1 MSVYIDFYAYLWY
14 NCGQRTDAM
23 RPLFL
28 FYPAPRDFF
37 VYQKKEMNMKQPG
50 FLAKLITSPAYAN
63 KHSDEFARANKYMNL
78 LYPGKINFD
87 TSGNMIQP
95 QYDMT
100 LEQFQTAQFELDS
113 DFENAKQEA
122 EDAIQTEYGEYFDN
136 LGIDFDIDNYVIQSE
151 TIAVKVLYPAGNII
165 TRNLLIYD
173 LNIPN
178 FAKQPKIWR
187 WHSEGTDG
195 TCDECAALDETV
207 FFEESDIPEIP
218 VHPNCRCWVEEQ
230 ELDDNNRTVF
240 SRVYKGYKK
249 ENKTSEAS
257 NMKISDNG
265 INMLKRFEG
274 SVKIGDKH
282 VIYDDKTGRPLN
294 SDKELPAGA
303 TIGYGHLIKSDEDFK
318 HGITERQ
325 ATEILRSDISTAEH
339 AIKDNITVPLSQ
351 NQYDALVSL
360 AYNIG
365 AKNFANSTVVKYVND
380 SNYHNTKYPTLE
392 SAWMAWNKS
401 GGREM
406 AGLTNRRQQE
416 FKLFNN

>member
-1 MSVYIDFYAYLWY
+1 MKIPNFLRELINSNEYADK
-14 NCGQRTDAM
+14 N
-23 RPLFL
+23 
-28 FYPAPRDFF
+28 
-37 VYQKKEMNMKQPG
+37 
-50 FLAKLITSPAYAN
+50 
-63 KHSDEFARANKYMNL
+63 SDTYVRATKYMNL
-78 LYPGKINFD
+78 LYPGQAEFD
-87 TSGNMIQP
+87 STGKMTEP
-95 QYDMT
+95 PYDMT
-100 LEQFQTAQFELDS
+100 YEQFLEAQKKLKEDI
-113 DFENAKQEA
+113 ENAIQEA
-122 EDAIQTEYGEYFDN
+122 EEDTEEEKGLSVDYSEFIETEET
-136 LGIDFDIDNYVIQSE
+136 IDVRVLMPSGYIDNKKLVVY
-151 TIAVKVLYPAGNII
+151 T
-165 TRNLLIYD
+165 
-173 LNIPN
+173 LNIPEESHPDN
-178 FAKQPKIWR
+178 PQVKKIWV
-187 WHSEGTDG
+187 WHSES
-195 TCDECAALDETV
+195 DEFICEDCAAHDGELFENTDE
-207 FFEESDIPEIP
+207 IPELP
-218 VHPNCRCWVEEQ
+218 VHPNCRYWVEEQ
-230 ELDDNNRTVF
+230 ELDDNNKTVF

-274 SVKIGDKH
+274 SVKIGARH
-282 VIYDDKTGRPLN
+282 VIYDDKTGKPVN

-325 ATEILRSDISTAEH
+325 ATEILRSDISTAER
-339 AIKDNITVPLSQ
+339 AIKDNITIPLSQ

-416 FKLFNN
+416 FNLFNN

>member
-1 MSVYIDFYAYLWY
+1 MKIP
-14 NCGQRTDAM
+14 N
-23 RPLFL
+23 FL
-28 FYPAPRDFF
+28 R
-37 VYQKKEMNMKQPG
+37 
-50 FLAKLITSPAYAN
+50 KLINSNEYADKN
-63 KHSDEFARANKYMNL
+63 SDTYVRATKYMNL
-78 LYPGKINFD
+78 LYPGQAEFD
-87 TSGNMIQP
+87 STGKMTEP
-95 QYDMT
+95 PYDMT
-100 LEQFQTAQFELDS
+100 YEQFLEAQKKLKEDI
-113 DFENAKQEA
+113 ENAIQEA
-122 EDAIQTEYGEYFDN
+122 EEETEEEKGLSVDYSEFIETEET
-136 LGIDFDIDNYVIQSE
+136 IDVRVLMPSGYIDNKKLVVY
-151 TIAVKVLYPAGNII
+151 T
-165 TRNLLIYD
+165 
-173 LNIPN
+173 LNIPEESHPDN
-178 FAKQPKIWR
+178 PQVKKIWV
-187 WHSEGTDG
+187 WHSES
-195 TCDECAALDETV
+195 DEFICEDCAAHDDEL
-207 FFEESDIPEIP
+207 FENTDEIPELP

-230 ELDDNNRTVF
+230 ELDDNNKTVF

-274 SVKIGDKH
+274 SVKIGARH
-282 VIYDDKTGRPLN
+282 VIYDDKTGRPVN

-325 ATEILRSDISTAEH
+325 ATEILRSDISTAER
-339 AIKDNITVPLSQ
+339 AIKDNITIPLSQ